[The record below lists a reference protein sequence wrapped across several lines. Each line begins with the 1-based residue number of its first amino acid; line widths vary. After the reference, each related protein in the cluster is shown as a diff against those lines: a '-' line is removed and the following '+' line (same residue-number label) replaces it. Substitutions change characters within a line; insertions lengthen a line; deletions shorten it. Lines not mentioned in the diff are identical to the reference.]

1 MVRSMTW
8 TLPRGAGPRHAV
20 LDEKMRR
27 LWVLTELSN
36 EVFCLNAEDDRVI
49 SRQTTL
55 TLDSERFNEAAEIEW
70 RAIDRTLW
78 VSNRG
83 ANELVKFDVGPSGEL
98 AVSTR
103 IPVPAYPRH
112 FCWSD
117 HDLWVACRDPG
128 KVLCF
133 RQGRFQNEFEQV
145 FTVDVPSAVCVV
157 PLANT
162 PLDEQDQRHSDL

>member
-1 MVRSMTW
+1 MTW
-8 TLPRGAGPRHAV
+8 TLPRGVGPRHAV
-20 LDEKMRR
+20 LDEKMKR

-36 EVFCLNAEDDRVI
+36 EVFCFSTDDDRVI

-55 TLDSERFNEAAEIEW
+55 AADNKCFNEAAEIEW
-70 RAIDRTLW
+70 RASDRTLW

-83 ANELVKFDVGPSGEL
+83 ADELVKFDVGPSSEL

-103 IPVPAYPRH
+103 VAVPAYPRH

-117 HDLWVACRDPG
+117 DDLWVACRDPG
-128 KVLCF
+128 QVFCF
-133 RQGRFQNEFEQV
+133 RQTTNKNEFEQV
-145 FTVDVPSAVCVV
+145 FGVNVPSAVCVL

-162 PLDEQDQRHSDL
+162 PLGKKAERYSDH